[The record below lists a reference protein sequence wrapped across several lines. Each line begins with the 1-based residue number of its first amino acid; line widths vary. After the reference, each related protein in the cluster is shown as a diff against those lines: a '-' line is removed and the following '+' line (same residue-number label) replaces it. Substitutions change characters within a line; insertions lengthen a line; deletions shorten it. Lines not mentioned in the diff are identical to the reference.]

1 MCGPSDQE
9 KQLNAEESK
18 FSNMLMGNYAD
29 YFGKQSAVL
38 DRINNYLT
46 PIAEAGPTQQ
56 GWAAPEVAAVN
67 TQIGEG
73 TGGNYAKA
81 AQALGNQLSA
91 EGGGNAYLPNGAA
104 NTLKAQVATAAAAQQ
119 SSESLAATEANYAQ
133 GHQNWEQATAG
144 LQELGNQYSPS
155 SMASEAT
162 SANQSAF
169 GQADKIQ
176 QENNQLAK
184 DIAGGI
190 TGLAGGALD
199 FANGSDFMGQLGG
212 GQIFGPGGILNG

>member
-9 KQLNAEESK
+9 KQLNAQESK
-18 FSNMLMGNYAD
+18 FSNMLMGNYAN

-38 DRINNYLT
+38 DNLNNYLT

-67 TQIGEG
+67 TQIGET
-73 TGGNYAKA
+73 TGQNYAKA

-91 EGGGNAYLPNGAA
+91 EGGGNAYLPSGAA
-104 NTLKAQVATAAAAQQ
+104 NTLKAQIATAAAAQQ
-119 SSESLAATEANYAQ
+119 SSENLAATEANYAQ
-133 GHQNWEQATAG
+133 GRQNWQQATAG
-144 LQELGNQYSPS
+144 LQELGQQYNPS
-155 SMASEAT
+155 AIASEA
-162 SANQSAF
+162 SGANQSAF

-190 TGLAGGALD
+190 TGLAGGFLD
-199 FANGSDFMGQLGG
+199 FANSSDALGQIGG
-212 GQIFGPGGILNG
+212 GKVFGPGGALNT